1 MNKWILNGEKN
12 TVECSTRQ
20 KLSKNVSQKAHRRSP
35 HNLTT
40 PQPHTHVV
48 VSMLDTRLRQELLCT
63 PPRRLPLLLL
73 LLVVLAAPKGTTRS
87 WTAIKKKWKKKVE
100 LKNAR
105 SCLQLSAPTAELLLT
120 TVALHAAQPTAT
132 LLLTSTNNRFI
143 ACSVLCSLFRCD
155 GFSLFLPF
163 ACLLASTQQLHHW
176 SAFIISNELRLQAV
190 VASAEST

>member
-1 MNKWILNGEKN
+1 MY
-12 TVECSTRQ
+12 
-20 KLSKNVSQKAHRRSP
+20 
-35 HNLTT
+35 TT
-40 PQPHTHVV
+40 TTAAVIVV
-48 VSMLDTRLRQELLCT
+48 VVGGVGGSKRYNKKLN
-63 PPRRLPLLLL
+63 
-73 LLVVLAAPKGTTRS
+73 S
-87 WTAIKKKWKKKVE
+87 NKKKMKKKVE

-163 ACLLASTQQLHHW
+163 ACLLASTQQLHH
-176 SAFIISNELRLQAV
+176 
-190 VASAEST
+190 